1 MSFSVMAW
9 WQALLLLAA
18 AAAAAVWLFR
28 MKIRPPRV
36 GVPTLFLWRR
46 VLDEKREMTWWERVR
61 WAVSLAATVLIAV
74 ALALAVTRPG
84 PRRSADAS
92 RGRRLI
98 VLDSSWS
105 MLARTESGGTRWDR
119 AVRLAHRLAAASG
132 GADVALAT
140 TADGLVEGPS
150 ADTALI
156 ETAIDRVRPSGGES
170 APWPVVAGVDAVH
183 FITDGAVARSLDT
196 GVTIHS
202 VFEAAP
208 NVAVTAFDA
217 RPAAAGAKAPEAFVA
232 IANYAPAAQK
242 VRLTITRDSTMIA
255 ERTVDLGP
263 GEAGYQAFPI
273 ASGKGGRLLA
283 RVSAP
288 QNALDVD
295 DEASA
300 WLPGGEP
307 IAVTIVADEPA
318 AALARLLKDAPWV
331 TPTFVTPAQYRQG
344 RADVFIFDRWA
355 PPAPPNRPAL
365 LLAPPP
371 VSWLGTA
378 GADEKAPHWIQPG
391 NHPVLDGVDPLTLD
405 IKRARGLQAPGL
417 TVVAQSEKGTPLV
430 LVADAVDRR
439 LIALSFAVADSNLA
453 FAHAFPVLIGNALEW
468 LAQPSF
474 GPSRR
479 PGRVT
484 LPGSTLRVTDHSG
497 NTMPLVRA
505 GGFAVATLGTPGL
518 HLVEA
523 GGARGVVAVNVGD
536 PEVSNLG
543 RSSLAG
549 KGQPSDAASSGGGRP
564 WWTFAVI
571 GAFLLASIEWWTW
584 QRRVTV

>member
-1 MSFSVMAW
+1 
-9 WQALLLLAA
+9 
-18 AAAAAVWLFR
+18 
-28 MKIRPPRV
+28 
-36 GVPTLFLWRR
+36 
-46 VLDEKREMTWWERVR
+46 
-61 WAVSLAATVLIAV
+61 
-74 ALALAVTRPG
+74 
-84 PRRSADAS
+84 
-92 RGRRLI
+92 
-98 VLDSSWS
+98 
-105 MLARTESGGTRWDR
+105 MLAETGAGGTRWDR

-183 FITDGAVARSLDT
+183 FITDGAVARSLDA
-196 GVTIHS
+196 GVVVHS

-208 NVAVTAFDA
+208 NVAITAFDA
-217 RPAAAGAKAPEAFVA
+217 RPAAAGARAPEAFVA

-242 VRLTITRDSTMIA
+242 LRLTITRDSTVIA

-273 ASGKGGRLLA
+273 TSGKGGRLLA
-283 RVSAP
+283 RVTAAE
-288 QNALDVD
+288 NALAVD

-307 IAVTIVADEPA
+307 IAVTVVTEEPA
-318 AALARLLKDAPWV
+318 GALALLFKNTPAV
-331 TPTFVTPAQYRQG
+331 APTFVTPAQYRQG

-355 PPAPPNRPAL
+355 PPAPPTRPAL

-371 VSWLGTA
+371 VEWLGTA
-378 GADEKAPHWIQPG
+378 GTDEKAPHWIHPG
-391 NHPVLDGVDPLTLD
+391 THPVLAGVDPLTLE
-405 IKRARGLQAPGL
+405 IKRARGLQGPGL
-417 TVVAQSEKGTPLV
+417 TAVAQSEKGTPLV
-430 LVADAVDRR
+430 VVADAVDRR
-439 LIALSFAVADSNLA
+439 LVALSFTLADSNLA
-453 FAHAFPVLIGNALEW
+453 FAPAFPVLMGNALEW

-484 LPGSTLRVTDHSG
+484 LPASTLRVTDHSG
-497 NTMPLVRA
+497 GSVPLVRA
-505 GGFAVATLGTPGL
+505 GAFSVATLATPGL
-518 HLVEA
+518 HLVEV

-549 KGQPSDAASSGGGRP
+549 RTLPTDAASSGGGRP
-564 WWTFAVI
+564 WWTYAVI

>member
-1 MSFSVMAW
+1 MSFGAMAA

-18 AAAAAVWLFR
+18 AGAVAWWLFR
-28 MKIRPPRV
+28 LKVRPPRV

-46 VLDEKREMTWWERVR
+46 VLDEPREMTWWERVR
-61 WAVSLAATVLIAV
+61 RAVSLAATVLVAV

-84 PRRSADAS
+84 PRRSAEAS

-105 MLARTESGGTRWDR
+105 MLAKTTSGGTRWDR
-119 AVRLAHRLAAASG
+119 AVRLAHQLAAASG

-140 TADGLVEGPS
+140 TAEGLVEGPS

-183 FITDGAVARSLDT
+183 FITDGAVARTLDSS
-196 GVTIHS
+196 VTIHS

-208 NVAVTAFDA
+208 NVAITAFDA

-232 IANYAPAAQK
+232 IANYAPSAQK
-242 VRLTITRDSTMIA
+242 VRLTITRDSTLIA

-273 ASGKGGRLLA
+273 ASGRGGRLLA
-283 RVSAP
+283 RVTAAE
-288 QNALDVD
+288 NALAVD

-300 WLPGGEP
+300 WLAGGESM
-307 IAVTIVADEPA
+307 AVTVVTDEPA
-318 AALARLLKDAPWV
+318 SHLALLLQRAPGV
-331 TPTFVTPAQYRQG
+331 TPTFVPTAQYRQG
-344 RADVFIFDRWA
+344 RTDVYIFDRWT
-355 PPAPPNRPAL
+355 PPSPPNRPAL
-365 LLAPPP
+365 FIAPPP
-371 VSWLGTA
+371 VDWLGTDAGVEKSPQWIQA
-378 GADEKAPHWIQPG
+378 GA
-391 NHPVLDGVDPLTLD
+391 HPALEGVDPLTLE
-405 IKRARGLQAPGL
+405 IKRARAVQGSSLA
-417 TVVAQSEKGTPLV
+417 VVAKSEKGTPLV
-430 LVADAVDRR
+430 AVADEVDRR
-439 LIALSFAVADSNLA
+439 WIALSFALPDSNLA
-453 FAHAFPVLIGNALEW
+453 FAPAFPVLIGNALEW
-468 LAQPSF
+468 LAQPSY
-474 GPSRR
+474 GPSRH

-484 LPGSTLRVTDHSG
+484 LPASTVRVTDHSG
-497 NTMPLVRA
+497 SPVPLVRA
-505 GGFAVATLGTPGL
+505 GDRAVATLGTPGL
-518 HLVEA
+518 HLVE
-523 GGARGVVAVNVGD
+523 GGGSRGVLAVNVGD

-543 RSSLAG
+543 RSSLSG
-549 KGQPSDAASSGGGRP
+549 KPGVADAVPGGGGRP

-571 GAFLLASIEWWTW
+571 AAFFLVSIEWWTW

>member
-1 MSFSVMAW
+1 MAW
-9 WQALLLLAA
+9 WQALLLLGA

-28 MKIRPPRV
+28 LKVRPPRI

-61 WAVSLAATVLIAV
+61 RAVSLVATVLIAV
-74 ALALAVTRPG
+74 SLALAVTRPG
-84 PRRSADAS
+84 PRRTADAS

-98 VLDSSWS
+98 VMDSSWS
-105 MLARTESGGTRWDR
+105 MLAKTESGATRWDR

-156 ETAIDRVRPSGGES
+156 ETAIDRVHPSGGES
-170 APWPVVAGVDAVH
+170 APWPVVAGVDSVH
-183 FITDGAVARSLDT
+183 FITDGAVARTLDPS
-196 GVTIHS
+196 VTIHS
-202 VFEAAP
+202 VYEAAP
-208 NVAVTAFDA
+208 NVAITAFDA

-255 ERTVDLGP
+255 ERTVDLGA

-273 ASGKGGRLLA
+273 ATGKGGRLLA
-283 RVSAP
+283 RVTAP

-307 IAVTIVADEPA
+307 IAVTVVTDEPGS
-318 AALARLLKDAPWV
+318 ALALLLQRAPGV
-331 TPTFVTPAQYRQG
+331 TLTFVPPAQFRQG
-344 RADVFIFDRWA
+344 RADVYIFDRWS
-355 PPAPPNRPAL
+355 PPAAPNRPSL
-365 LLAPPP
+365 LIAPPP
-371 VSWLGTA
+371 VEWLGTA
-378 GADEKAPHWIQPG
+378 ATDEKAPQWIQPG
-391 NHPVLDGVDPLTLD
+391 AHPVLDGVDPLTLE
-405 IKRARGLQAPGL
+405 IKRARGLKGPAL
-417 TVVAQSEKGTPLV
+417 VTVAQSEKGTPLV
-430 LVADAVDRR
+430 AVTDTVDRR
-439 LIALSFAVADSNLA
+439 LIALSFALAESNLA
-453 FAHAFPVLIGNALEW
+453 FAPAFPVFVGNALEW

-484 LPGSTLRVTDHSG
+484 LPGSTLRVTDHTGSA
-497 NTMPLVRA
+497 MPLVRA
-505 GGFAVATLGTPGL
+505 GGFAVATLATPGL

-549 KGQPSDAASSGGGRP
+549 KGQSADAAASGGGRP

-571 GAFLLASIEWWTW
+571 GAFLLVSVEWWTW

>member
-1 MSFSVMAW
+1 MVW
-9 WQALLLLAA
+9 WQALLLLGAV
-18 AAAAAVWLFR
+18 AAAAVWLFR
-28 MKIRPPRV
+28 LKVRPPRV
-36 GVPTLFLWRR
+36 GIPTLFLWRR
-46 VLDEKREMTWWERVR
+46 VLDEKRDMTWWERVR
-61 WAVSLAATVLIAV
+61 RAVSLAATVLIAV

-84 PRRSADAS
+84 PSRSADAS

-119 AVRLAHRLAAASG
+119 AVRMAHRLASASG

-183 FITDGAVARSLDT
+183 FITDGAVARSLDP

-208 NVAVTAFDA
+208 NVAITAFDA

-232 IANYAPAAQK
+232 IANYATAAQK

-273 ASGKGGRLLA
+273 TSGKGGRLLA
-283 RVSAP
+283 RVTAP
-288 QNALDVD
+288 QNALAVD

-307 IAVTIVADEPA
+307 IEVTVVTDEPA
-318 AALARLLKDAPWV
+318 GALALLFRNTPAV
-331 TPTFVTPAQYRQG
+331 TATFVPPAQYRQG
-344 RADVFIFDRWA
+344 RADVFIFDRWS

-365 LLAPPP
+365 MLAPPP
-371 VSWLGTA
+371 VDWLGTA
-378 GADEKAPHWIQPG
+378 GADEKAPQWTQPG
-391 NHPVLDGVDPLTLD
+391 VHPVLAGVDPLTLE
-405 IKRARGLQAPGL
+405 IKRARGVQGPGL
-417 TVVAQSEKGTPLV
+417 TAVAQSEKGTPLV
-430 LVADAVDRR
+430 AVADAVDRR
-439 LIALSFAVADSNLA
+439 LVALSFTLAESNLA
-453 FAHAFPVLIGNALEW
+453 FAPAFPVLIGNALEW

-484 LPGSTLRVTDHSG
+484 LPASTLRVTDHSG
-497 NTMPLVRA
+497 NAMPLVRA
-505 GGFAVATLGTPGL
+505 GGFSVATLDTPGL

-543 RSSLAG
+543 RSSLTG
-549 KGQPSDAASSGGGRP
+549 KTQPSDASSSGGGRP
-564 WWTFAVI
+564 WWTYAVI

>member
-1 MSFSVMAW
+1 MSFGAMAW
-9 WQALLLLAA
+9 WQALLLLGAA
-18 AAAAAVWLFR
+18 AAVAVWLFR
-28 MKIRPPRV
+28 LKVRPPRV

-61 WAVSLAATVLIAV
+61 RAVSLAATVLIAV
-74 ALALAVTRPG
+74 SLALAVTRPG

-105 MLARTESGGTRWDR
+105 MLARTEAGGTRWDR
-119 AVRLAHRLAAASG
+119 AVRLAHRLAASSG

-140 TADGLVEGPS
+140 TAEGLVEGPS

-156 ETAIDRVRPSGGES
+156 ETAIDRVQPSGGES

-183 FITDGAVARSLDT
+183 FITDGAVARSLDSS
-196 GVTIHS
+196 VTIHS

-208 NVAVTAFDA
+208 NVAITAFDA

-242 VRLTITRDSTMIA
+242 VRLTITRDTSVIA

-288 QNALDVD
+288 ENALAVD

-300 WLPGGEP
+300 WLAGGEP
-307 IAVTIVADEPA
+307 IAVTVVTDDAASALTLLLQRWPSITPSFVA
-318 AALARLLKDAPWV
+318 
-331 TPTFVTPAQYRQG
+331 PAQFRQG
-344 RADVFIFDRWA
+344 RADVYIFDRWS
-355 PPAPPNRPAL
+355 PPSAPNRPAL
-365 LLAPPP
+365 MIAPPP
-371 VSWLGTA
+371 VDWLGTA
-378 GADEKAPHWIQPG
+378 GADEKAPQWIQPG
-391 NHPVLDGVDPLTLD
+391 QHAVLDGVDPLTLE
-405 IKRARGLQAPGL
+405 IKRARGLQGPAL
-417 TVVAQSEKGTPLV
+417 TPVAKSDKGTPLV
-430 LVADAVDRR
+430 AVADAVDRR
-439 LIALSFAVADSNLA
+439 LVTLSFALAESNLA
-453 FAHAFPVLIGNALEW
+453 YAPAFPVLIGNALEW

-484 LPGSTLRVTDHSG
+484 LPASTLRVTDHTGTSV
-497 NTMPLVRA
+497 PLVRA
-505 GGFAVATLGTPGL
+505 GDFSVATLATPGL

-523 GGARGVVAVNVGD
+523 GGSRGVVAVNVGD

-549 KGQPSDAASSGGGRP
+549 KTLPTDGASGGGGRP
-564 WWTFAVI
+564 WWTYAVI

>member
-1 MSFSVMAW
+1 MAW
-9 WQALLLLAA
+9 WQALLLLGA

-28 MKIRPPRV
+28 LKVRPPRI

-46 VLDEKREMTWWERVR
+46 VLDEKRELTWWERVR
-61 WAVSLAATVLIAV
+61 RVVSLVATVLIAV
-74 ALALAVTRPG
+74 SLALAVTRPG
-84 PRRSADAS
+84 PRRTADAS

-105 MLARTESGGTRWDR
+105 MLARTQSGATRWDR
-119 AVRLAHRLAAASG
+119 AVRLAHRLAASSG

-156 ETAIDRVRPSGGES
+156 ETAIDRVHPSGGET

-183 FITDGAVARSLDT
+183 FITDGAVDRTLDP

-202 VFEAAP
+202 VYEAAP
-208 NVAVTAFDA
+208 NVAITAFDA

-255 ERTVDLGP
+255 ERTVDLGA

-273 ASGKGGRLLA
+273 AAGKGGRLMA
-283 RVSAP
+283 RVTAP

-307 IAVTIVADEPA
+307 IAVTVVTDEPGSPL
-318 AALARLLKDAPWV
+318 ALLLQRAPGV
-331 TPTFVTPAQYRQG
+331 TLSFVPPAQFRQG
-344 RADVFIFDRWA
+344 RADVYIFDRWS
-355 PPAPPNRPAL
+355 PPSAPNRPSL
-365 LLAPPP
+365 LIAPPP
-371 VSWLGTA
+371 VDWLGAAA
-378 GADEKAPHWIQPG
+378 GDEKAPQWVQPG
-391 NHPVLDGVDPLTLD
+391 AHPVLEGVDPLTLE
-405 IKRARGLQAPGL
+405 IKRARGLKGPGL
-417 TVVAQSEKGTPLV
+417 ATVAQSEKGTPLV
-430 LVADAVDRR
+430 AVADAVDRR
-439 LIALSFAVADSNLA
+439 LIALSFALAESNLA
-453 FAHAFPVLIGNALEW
+453 FAPAFPVFVGNALEW

-497 NTMPLVRA
+497 NAMPLVRA
-505 GGFAVATLGTPGL
+505 GGFAVATLATPGL

-549 KGQPSDAASSGGGRP
+549 KGQPADAASGGGGRP

-571 GAFLLASIEWWTW
+571 GAFLLVSVEWWTW

>member
-1 MSFSVMAW
+1 MSFGAMAG
-9 WQALLLLAA
+9 WQALLLVGAA
-18 AAAAAVWLFR
+18 AAVAVWLFR
-28 MKIRPPRV
+28 LKVRPPRV

-46 VLDEKREMTWWERVR
+46 VLDEKRDMTWWERVR
-61 WAVSLAATVLIAV
+61 RAVSLAATVLVAV

-84 PRRSADAS
+84 PRRQADAS

-98 VLDSSWS
+98 VMDSSWS

-119 AVRLAHRLAAASG
+119 AVRLAHRLAASSG

-170 APWPVVAGVDAVH
+170 APWPVVAGVEAVH
-183 FITDGAVARSLDT
+183 FITDGAVARSLDA

-202 VFEAAP
+202 VFETAP
-208 NVAVTAFDA
+208 NVAITAFDA

-242 VRLTITRDSTMIA
+242 VRLTITRDTTMIA

-273 ASGKGGRLLA
+273 AAGKGGRLMA
-283 RVSAP
+283 RVTAP

-300 WLPGGEP
+300 WLPGGEAM
-307 IAVTIVADEPA
+307 AVTVVTDEPA
-318 AALARLLKDAPWV
+318 SALALLLQRAPGV
-331 TPTFVTPAQYRQG
+331 TPTFIPPAQYRQG

-355 PPAPPNRPAL
+355 PPSAPARPAL
-365 LLAPPP
+365 LIAPPP
-371 VSWLGTA
+371 VEWLGGP
-378 GADEKAPHWIQPG
+378 GAEEKSPHWIQPG
-391 NHPVLDGVDPLTLD
+391 NHPALEGVDPLTLE
-405 IKRARGLQAPGL
+405 IKRARGLQGPGL
-417 TVVAQSEKGTPLV
+417 TPVAQSDKGTPLV
-430 LVADAVDRR
+430 AVADTVDRR
-439 LIALSFAVADSNLA
+439 LVVLSFALADSNLA
-453 FAHAFPVLIGNALEW
+453 FAPAFPVLVGNALEW

-474 GPSRR
+474 GPPRR

-497 NTMPLVRA
+497 AAMPVVRA
-505 GGFAVATLGTPGL
+505 GGFAVATLATPGL

-549 KGQPSDAASSGGGRP
+549 KSLPAEAASSGGGRP
-564 WWTFAVI
+564 WWTVAVMV
-571 GAFLLASIEWWTW
+571 AFLLASIEWWTW